1 MDGGRA
7 EQPDEAQRRYRPD
20 EVREALHAL
29 SDDDMRRID
38 RIARYFAPRSGM
50 SIEDLRQEAFLRVL
64 SSRTCKAGTPI
75 IAYLAGTIKSIASE
89 TPRARKKAR
98 KDAGLEVVFAPQ
110 YGTDG
115 IPEPQFDA
123 PDPEDEA
130 LSRTIH
136 SRALARASECIAN
149 DFELQLLVEGL
160 RDGKR
165 GKELEELLSTDAKGL
180 AAARKRLSRKL
191 EGEFPAGIPL

>member
-1 MDGGRA
+1 MDGGGT
-7 EQPDEAQRRYRPD
+7 EQPDEAERRYRPD

-38 RIARYFAPRSGM
+38 RIARYFAQRSGM

-75 IAYLAGTIKSIASE
+75 ISYLAGTIQSIASE
-89 TPRARKKAR
+89 TPRKRKKAR
-98 KDAGLEVVFAPQ
+98 KDAGLEVVFAAQ

-115 IPEPQFDA
+115 IPEPQSDV
-123 PDPEDEA
+123 PDPEGEA

-160 RDGKR
+160 HDGKR

-180 AAARKRLSRKL
+180 AAAKRRLSRKL
-191 EGEFPAGIPL
+191 EGEFPTGIPL